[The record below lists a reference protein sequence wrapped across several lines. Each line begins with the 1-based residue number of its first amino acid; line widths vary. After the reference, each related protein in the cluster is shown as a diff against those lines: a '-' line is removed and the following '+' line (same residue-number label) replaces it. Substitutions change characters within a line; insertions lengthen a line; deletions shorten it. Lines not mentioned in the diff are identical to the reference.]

1 MPRLAGHV
9 LTVVAFLLSVAT
21 VRGGDLDLPP
31 EKIEG
36 GLPTGMMHRCLL
48 RQAEHAAMRWKVDY
62 EKRKTPEAIAAY
74 QKSLRQKCLEA
85 LGGLPERTPLA
96 PQVVGTVARPGYR
109 VEKIIFES
117 QPKHY
122 VTAPAVPARGGTF
135 QAAVSGRAYTLR
147 SCRAGQGT
155 PRVSIDGRPAGAE
168 RHGGARVRPDRPGR
182 ARPISRAGRLAQPC
196 HHRRPH
202 QPRHGLHPAGPQHGA
217 L

>member
-9 LTVVAFLLSVAT
+9 LTVVALLLSVPT

-36 GLPTGMMHRCLL
+36 GSPTGMMHRYLL

-85 LGGLPERTPLA
+85 IGGLPERTPLA
-96 PQVVGTVARPGYR
+96 PQVVGTVSRPGYR
-109 VEKIIFES
+109 VEKIIFQS

-122 VTAPAVPARGGTF
+122 VTALLFLPDAERFKPPYPGVLDSVRP
-135 QAAVSGRAYTLR
+135 
-147 SCRAGQGT
+147 CRAGQGT
-155 PRVSIDGRPAGAE
+155 PRISVDGRPAGPQ
-168 RHGGARVRPDRPGR
+168 RHGGAGV
-182 ARPISRAGRLAQPC
+182 
-196 HHRRPH
+196 
-202 QPRHGLHPAGPQHGA
+202 
-217 L
+217 